1 MRAMSLGVIAALLL
15 PLASARAGPDRTA
28 AAGEAIVIGM
38 PTVDAAHPVHA
49 TLQKTAEDEARGLG
63 AQVEVTECF
72 GNPFEQTNAILEFV
86 ARGVKG
92 IVLVPLHDV
101 SPAMEAATKAGVVV
115 VTVGDRANTDK
126 VLLQSGPD
134 NVEAGRIA
142 ARFIVEKLGNKGSV
156 IEIEGGGAGV
166 FGSNAAA
173 TDLKLGFDEVI
184 QKSGVKLLASR
195 PANWNRTL
203 GRGAMEAL
211 MKEHPS
217 FDAVYAANDDMI
229 LGAIDALSAAG
240 IDPSTKVTV
249 GVNASPAALE
259 SIKAGKLAATVD
271 PMLAK
276 QARQAVDYLVGYV
289 KTKKM
294 PPRQSML
301 VQPELVTR

>member
-1 MRAMSLGVIAALLL
+1 MRTTPVAVVAALLL
-15 PLASARAGPDRTA
+15 PLASARAGSNQLA
-28 AAGEAIVIGM
+28 AAGETIVIGM
-38 PTVDAAHPVHA
+38 PTVEAAHPFHA
-49 TLQKTAEDEARGLG
+49 TLQKNAEDEARRLG
-63 AQVEVTECF
+63 AQLDITDCF
-72 GNPFEQTNAILEFV
+72 NDPFEQTSAILDFI

-101 SPAMEAATKAGVVV
+101 TPAMEAAAKAGVVV

-142 ARFIVEKLGNKGSV
+142 ARFIIEKLGNKGSV
-156 IEIEGGGAGV
+156 LEIEGGGAGV

-173 TDLKLGFDEVI
+173 TDRKLGFDEVI

-195 PANWNRTL
+195 STNWNRGL
-203 GRGAMEAL
+203 ARGAMETL
-211 MKEHPS
+211 MKQHPS

-229 LGAIDALSAAG
+229 LGAIDAVSAAG

-249 GVNASPAALE
+249 GVDASPAALE
-259 SIKAGKLAATVD
+259 SVKAGKLGATVD

-276 QARQAVDYLVGYV
+276 QARQAVDYLVGYIKNR
-289 KTKKM
+289 KT
-294 PPRQSML
+294 PPQQYML
-301 VQPELVTR
+301 IKPELVTK